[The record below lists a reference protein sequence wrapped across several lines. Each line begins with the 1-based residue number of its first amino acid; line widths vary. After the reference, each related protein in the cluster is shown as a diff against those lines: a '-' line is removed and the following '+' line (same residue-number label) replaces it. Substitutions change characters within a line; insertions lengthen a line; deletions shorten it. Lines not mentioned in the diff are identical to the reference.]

1 MVYFIGAGPGD
12 PELITLKGIKVLQKC
27 DIVIYAGSL
36 VNKDLLKYAKSGVE
50 VYDSSTLNLDEI
62 IDLMI
67 KANKDKKDVA
77 RLHTGD
83 PAIYG
88 ALHEQIMR
96 LERENIN
103 YEVIPGVSSFLAAA
117 SVLKKELTIPEIT
130 QTVIITRIGGRT
142 VVPKDEEL
150 EVLSRH
156 GATMAIFLSVQEIDK
171 VITELKKGYNEDTPV
186 AVVYKATWEDQMIV
200 TGTINDIS
208 YKVKSKGIDST
219 AIILVGEFLH
229 SNIETFSRLYDKEF
243 SHSYRKKDGL

>member
-1 MVYFIGAGPGD
+1 VVYFIGAGPGD

-27 DIVIYAGSL
+27 DVVIYAGSL

-88 ALHEQIMR
+88 AIHEQIIR
-96 LERENIN
+96 LEKENIN

-130 QTVIITRIGGRT
+130 QTVIITRISGRT

-150 EVLSRH
+150 EALSRH

-171 VITELKKGYNEDTPV
+171 VITELKKGYNENTPV

-208 YKVKSKGIDST
+208 QKVKSKGINST
-219 AIILVGEFLH
+219 AIILVGEFLN